1 MELSQDFF
9 ESSFWLDGNEF
20 SEKEAL
26 LDLFSCHESGLAES
40 EATPDFFGPTHNL
53 FGERWG
59 WPIERVSS
67 FIDKLTE
74 HGWWDSNLCV
84 PSVNG
89 VKPWANKDQARKL
102 HKTYLEVYPEHSR
115 YSLVARRVEAYNRLW
130 ACGLGLEDDPQGV
143 FRKILNE
150 VRRSEFYMQKA
161 AYHDP
166 TSLFRSD
173 LKCEQWLT
181 QVKYSEVDKITD
193 ENQMERDRVG
203 RLGMDSGDPVESPDP
218 VTEDSIDYRS
228 LYESMDDSKKE
239 RAKARYK
246 HSRRP
251 FANMRSSFK
260 SDLEKG
266 LWHRIIREEAS

>member
-1 MELSQDFF
+1 M
-9 ESSFWLDGNEF
+9 
-20 SEKEAL
+20 
-26 LDLFSCHESGLAES
+26 DLFSCHESGLAES

-143 FRKILNE
+143 FRKILN
-150 VRRSEFYMQKA
+150 
-161 AYHDP
+161 
-166 TSLFRSD
+166 
-173 LKCEQWLT
+173 
-181 QVKYSEVDKITD
+181 
-193 ENQMERDRVG
+193 
-203 RLGMDSGDPVESPDP
+203 SGDPVESPDP